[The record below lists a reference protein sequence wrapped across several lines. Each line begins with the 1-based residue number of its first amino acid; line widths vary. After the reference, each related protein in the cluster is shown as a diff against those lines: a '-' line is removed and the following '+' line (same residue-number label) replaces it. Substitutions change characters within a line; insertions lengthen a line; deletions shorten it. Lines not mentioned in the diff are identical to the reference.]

1 MNTRTL
7 GTQGLTV
14 SELGLGCMGMSYAY
28 GQADND
34 EAIRVIHRA
43 IELGVTFID
52 TAELYGPY
60 TNEELVGRA
69 IRGRRDEVVVAT
81 KFGFALSEDGQIT
94 GVNSRPEHVRDVC
107 EASLKRLGIDHIDLF
122 YQHRLDPDVPIE
134 ETVGAMSRL
143 VEEGKI
149 LYLGLSEVGP
159 ETLRRAHATFPIS
172 ALQTEYSLWERG
184 VEEAILPTLRELGIG
199 FVPYAPLGRGF
210 LTGQITQFEDLPEG
224 DYRRTDPRFQG
235 ENFEENM
242 KLVERVRE
250 IAGEKEV
257 TPAQIALA
265 WLLHQGE
272 DIVPIPGTKR
282 LAYLEENA
290 AATDVR
296 LDADDLARIEEI
308 VPPGAVAGPRYSEDR
323 MSVIESE

>member
-1 MNTRTL
+1 MNTRKL

-28 GQADND
+28 GQADDD
-34 EAIRVIHRA
+34 EAVRVIHRA
-43 IELGVTFID
+43 IELGVTFLD

-60 TNEELVGRA
+60 TNERLVGRA
-69 IRGRRDEVVVAT
+69 IRGRRDGVTIAT
-81 KFGFALSEDGQIT
+81 KFGFALSEDGRIT

-122 YQHRLDPDVPIE
+122 YQHRPDPDVPIE

-143 VEEGKI
+143 VEEGKV

-159 ETLRRAHATFPIS
+159 ETLRRAHGTHPIS

-184 VEEAILPTLRELGIG
+184 VEEAILPALRELGIG
-199 FVPYAPLGRGF
+199 FVPYSPLGRGF
-210 LTGQITQFEDLPEG
+210 LTGQITTFEDLPED

-235 ENFEENM
+235 ENFEKNM
-242 KLVERVRE
+242 ELVERVGE
-250 IAGEKEV
+250 IADEKEA

-265 WLLHQGE
+265 WLLHQG
-272 DIVPIPGTKR
+272 DDVVPIPGTKR
-282 LAYLEENA
+282 LKYLEENA
-290 AATDVR
+290 AAVDVE
-296 LDADDLARIEEI
+296 LSADDLERIEEI
-308 VPPGAVAGPRYSEDR
+308 APPGAAAGPRYSEER
-323 MSVIESE
+323 MRVIES